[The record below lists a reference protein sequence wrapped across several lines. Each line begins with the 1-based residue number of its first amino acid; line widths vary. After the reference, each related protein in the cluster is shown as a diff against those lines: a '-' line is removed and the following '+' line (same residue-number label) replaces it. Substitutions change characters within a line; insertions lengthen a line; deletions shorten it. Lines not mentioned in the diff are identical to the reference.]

1 MDKFSVGLTVFFN
14 NPFWVGVF
22 ECISDGNLSVC
33 KVTFGSEPKDY
44 ELYSFIKENYLN
56 LSFSQGVAFELKRAV
71 RNPKKAQRDIK
82 KQIESRGI
90 GTKSQMALKAQIEQF
105 KTERKTIRK
114 QSLDAEKLRKFKLK
128 QQKKKEKHKGR

>member
-14 NPFWVGVF
+14 NPFFFFLF

-82 KQIESRGI
+82 KQY
-90 GTKSQMALKAQIEQF
+90 
-105 KTERKTIRK
+105 
-114 QSLDAEKLRKFKLK
+114 
-128 QQKKKEKHKGR
+128 